1 MVFGWGFAARARRAG
16 WVVCCAVLV
25 WLSGWRGTVAAE
37 PLLPL
42 VTLRAGLYQITAELA
57 GTQRAREQGLMFRTV
72 LPPKHGM
79 LFRFPFPDRHCMWMK
94 NTPLPLA
101 VAFLD
106 DAGRIVNIA
115 EMAPHTLT
123 PHCAAQPVRWAL
135 EMPGGWFRERGIV
148 VGMRIH
154 GLDAIDK

>member
-1 MVFGWGFAARARRAG
+1 
-16 WVVCCAVLV
+16 
-25 WLSGWRGTVAAE
+25 
-37 PLLPL
+37 
-42 VTLRAGLYQITAELA
+42 
-57 GTQRAREQGLMFRTV
+57 
-72 LPPKHGM
+72 
-79 LFRFPFPDRHCMWMK
+79 MWMK